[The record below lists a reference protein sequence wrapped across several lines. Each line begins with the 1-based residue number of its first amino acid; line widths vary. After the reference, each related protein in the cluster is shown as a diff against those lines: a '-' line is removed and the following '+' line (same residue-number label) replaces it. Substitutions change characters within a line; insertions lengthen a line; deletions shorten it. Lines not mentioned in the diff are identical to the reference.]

1 VTTPP
6 QHTDPLLDELVELL
20 VRANAGRHD
29 LWGFLALGL
38 ARASSRVGSP
48 HRLLGPRWDTN
59 DADKILDLIRDGKEL
74 GTHDLIRWQ
83 SESIVE
89 TTYGETL
96 TVDQVAAAAGVDPE
110 PVRRAL
116 DRLADEGRIHRDGD
130 GYRY

>member
-1 VTTPP
+1 MTTPA

-20 VRANAGRHD
+20 IRANARRHD

-38 ARASSRVGSP
+38 ARASTRVGSP
-48 HRLLGPRWDTN
+48 HRLLGPRWDTD
-59 DADKILDLIRDGKEL
+59 DADKVLDLIRDGREL
-74 GTHDLIRWQ
+74 STHDLIRWQ

-110 PVRRAL
+110 PVLLAL
-116 DRLADEGRIHRDGD
+116 DRLADEGRIHRDGV
-130 GYRY
+130 GYKY

>member
-1 VTTPP
+1 MTTPA
-6 QHTDPLLDELVELL
+6 QHTDSLLDELVELL
-20 VRANAGRHD
+20 VRANARRQD

-38 ARASSRVGSP
+38 ARASTRVGSP

-59 DADKILDLIRDGKEL
+59 GADKVLDLIRDGSEL

-96 TVDQVAAAAGVDPE
+96 TVDQVARTAGVDPE
-110 PVRRAL
+110 LVRRAL
-116 DRLADEGRIHRDGD
+116 DRLADEGRIRRDGV